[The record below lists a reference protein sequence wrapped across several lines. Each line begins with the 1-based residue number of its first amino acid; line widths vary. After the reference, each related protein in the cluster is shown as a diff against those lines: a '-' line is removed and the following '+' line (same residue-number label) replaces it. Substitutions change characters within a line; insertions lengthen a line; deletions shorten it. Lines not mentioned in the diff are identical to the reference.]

1 MGTEITLDV
10 GGLSLDYS
18 KNSRGFDHGA
28 LFQEADRKRL
38 HSEQINY
45 DYFNNSQDSE
55 LVEMEMSFSKSLANV
70 LPRLELLG
78 YGLDRIEDEYNRT
91 ADLCRDEEYFLDDNL
106 DCSPDFMSFTEFSEF
121 ILAHPISALDDTF
134 ISSVNEDSD
143 RLVMG
148 RFSDEKVK
156 QRIPYYPRG
165 SFSSYSEKS
174 YFGDLIGILHPYSLL
189 RLLAEN
195 HENRNA
201 QLVWQYGPL
210 VSAGWADNSEFEPN
224 ARRTQTFLIA
234 TEGSSDAH
242 ILKHAFSLLRPKIAD
257 FFRFIDMSE
266 GYPFTGAGN
275 LVRFASG
282 LAKID
287 VHNQIVFL
295 LDNDTEGLDA
305 SHRINEL
312 SLPPNM
318 RASLLPDHEK
328 LSSVPARGPDGV
340 KLADINGR
348 AAAIECYLD
357 LEAPG
362 LPSPEIIWTNYKKQ
376 QETYHGALQKKE
388 AYTKNF
394 LKQTST
400 SVSTGKYDVSKL
412 SAVLDKIYSTC
423 CSIASDVS
431 VISATDTIKSR
442 IRDLI

>member
-1 MGTEITLDV
+1 
-10 GGLSLDYS
+10 
-18 KNSRGFDHGA
+18 
-28 LFQEADRKRL
+28 
-38 HSEQINY
+38 
-45 DYFNNSQDSE
+45 
-55 LVEMEMSFSKSLANV
+55 MSFSKSLTNV

-106 DCSPDFMSFTEFSEF
+106 DCSPDFMSFTEFSDF
-121 ILAHPISALDDTF
+121 ILAHPISALGDTF
-134 ISSVNEDSD
+134 ISSVNEDID
-143 RLVMG
+143 RLVVG
-148 RFSDEKVK
+148 RFSDEKVNR
-156 QRIPYYPRG
+156 RIPYYSRR
-165 SFSSYSEKS
+165 SFSSYSEKN
-174 YFGDLIGILHPYSLL
+174 YFGNLIGILHPYSLL
-189 RLLAEN
+189 RLLAAN
-195 HENRNA
+195 HDNRHA
-201 QLVWQYGPL
+201 QVVWQYGPL

-224 ARRTQTFLIA
+224 ARRIQSFLIA

-242 ILKHAFSLLRPKIAD
+242 ILKHAFSMLRPEIAD
-257 FFRFIDMSE
+257 FFRFIDMSD

-305 SHRINEL
+305 YRRINEL

-328 LSSVPARGPDGV
+328 LCSVPARGPEGV
-340 KLADINGR
+340 KPANINGR

-376 QETYHGALQKKE
+376 QEIYHGALQTKE

-394 LKQTST
+394 LRQTSM

-412 SAVLDKIYSTC
+412 SAVLDRIYSTC
-423 CSIASDVS
+423 CSIASDLS
-431 VISATDTIKSR
+431 VISAIDTIKSR